1 MEAQVGERKLVDHE
15 DVQAAVEVELAAAA
29 AAAVDRTAGV
39 GVVEKAGNGAQCD
52 QREVEVA
59 AVALQGLLTAV
70 APCKEVEEH
79 GEQDGEEGTM
89 TTLVVE
95 VPAAIAVAV
104 ALQMRV
110 WEPNQCCPRY
120 LGVASLG

>member
-15 DVQAAVEVELAAAA
+15 DVQAAVGVEL
-29 AAAVDRTAGV
+29 AAAVDRTAGE
-39 GVVEKAGNGAQCD
+39 GVVEVGNEIQCD
-52 QREVEVA
+52 QQVVEVA
-59 AVALQGLLTAV
+59 AVALLGLLTAV

-79 GEQDGEEGTM
+79 GEEDGEEGTM
-89 TTLVVE
+89 MALVVE

-104 ALQMRV
+104 APQMRV

-120 LGVASLG
+120 LGVASLS

>member
-29 AAAVDRTAGV
+29 AAVERTAGED
-39 GVVEKAGNGAQCD
+39 VVEKAGNETQCD
-52 QREVEVA
+52 QQVVEVA
-59 AVALQGLLTAV
+59 AVALHGLSTAV

-79 GEQDGEEGTM
+79 GEEDGEEGTM
-89 TTLVVE
+89 MTLVVG

-104 ALQMRV
+104 ALQMGV

-120 LGVASLG
+120 LGVASLS

>member
-15 DVQAAVEVELAAAA
+15 DVQAAVEVELVAVAV
-29 AAAVDRTAGV
+29 AVDRTAEE
-39 GVVEKAGNGAQCD
+39 VEKADNETQCD
-52 QREVEVA
+52 QQEVEVV
-59 AVALQGLLTAV
+59 AVVLQGRLTAV

-79 GEQDGEEGTM
+79 GEEDGAGDTV

-95 VPAAIAVAV
+95 VPAATAVAV
-104 ALQMRV
+104 ALQMRG
-110 WEPNQCCPRY
+110 WELNQCCPHC